1 MRITPRVSEPLPLT
15 PALAAAPPRL
25 SPTFSFPPQGAAL
38 ALGRRGCGEPGGGR
52 LAGSP
57 GRPRALPHRGSRLP
71 RPRGPALG
79 CREPARAARGCGS
92 GAAEAAGKVRA
103 RPTAV
108 SSECRGRRSEGRR
121 QGPGRAPPRLRPP
134 PPRGSPAAPSPRGAW
149 PGGGSCRPPA
159 RRSCPG
165 RAQGP
170 QTPASTAGGRLR
182 QGGETQKKG
191 KKKAQG
197 RKGKNFY
204 FFSYSGAEVKGRRL
218 RQRELPGKGRR
229 DPSLLRAAEPGPGGP
244 KGRPPCG
251 TLGTLS
257 ATGRTSSPGRRHQSC
272 GWTRCWTWSGSW
284 SAANST

>member
-79 CREPARAARGCGS
+79 CREPARTARGCGS

-121 QGPGRAPPRLRPP
+121 QGPGRAGRHRGSAPP
-134 PPRGSPAAPSPRGAW
+134 PPRLSRSPE
-149 PGGGSCRPPA
+149 PA
-159 RRSCPG
+159 
-165 RAQGP
+165 
-170 QTPASTAGGRLR
+170 GRLAGR
-182 QGGETQKKG
+182 RELQTASSALLPGAGPGPPDARLHRGWPLTSGRRNPEEGEKKG
-191 KKKAQG
+191 TRAEGEKLLFFLLFWG
-197 RKGKNFY
+197 RSEG
-204 FFSYSGAEVKGRRL
+204 
-218 RQRELPGKGRR
+218 
-229 DPSLLRAAEPGPGGP
+229 
-244 KGRPPCG
+244 
-251 TLGTLS
+251 
-257 ATGRTSSPGRRHQSC
+257 
-272 GWTRCWTWSGSW
+272 
-284 SAANST
+284 